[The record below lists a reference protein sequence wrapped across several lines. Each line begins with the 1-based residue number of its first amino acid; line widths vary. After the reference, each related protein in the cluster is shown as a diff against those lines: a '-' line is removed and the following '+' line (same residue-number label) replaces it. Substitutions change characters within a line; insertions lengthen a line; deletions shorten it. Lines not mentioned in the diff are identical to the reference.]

1 MSKPITPPDDD
12 PELVRR
18 IQQGDSSAESALI
31 DKYSMGVWAILA
43 RWRVRGAVEA
53 TDLYQETWMAVIS
66 KIRKGELESP
76 SALGSFI
83 ATTARFVLNG
93 AYRYEKRRIHDEF
106 EDEGLETPQPPQWMM
121 IDSRFRAR
129 MIKQYLHELPA
140 GHRDLLLMY
149 FVSELSREEI
159 CGILGITSQI
169 LSRRLHSAK
178 AAFRQFLENRMPD
191 LGWDDD
197 EERHT

>member
-1 MSKPITPPDDD
+1 MDNGDTDPD
-12 PELVRR
+12 LVRR
-18 IQQGDSSAESALI
+18 IQNGDTRAETALI

-43 RWRVRGAVEA
+43 RWRIRGAVEA
-53 TDLYQETWMAVIS
+53 TDLYQDTWMTVLA
-66 KIRKGELESP
+66 KIRNGDLESP

-93 AYRYEKRRIHDEF
+93 AYRYEKRRRHDEF
-106 EDEGLETPQPPQWMM
+106 EEGDMETPQPPQWMM

-129 MIKQYLHELPA
+129 MIKQYLHELSP

-159 CGILGITSQI
+159 CGILGITPQT

-178 AAFRQFLENRMPD
+178 AAFRRFLDNRMPD
-191 LGWDDD
+191 LGWEDDKA
-197 EERHT
+197 RHS